1 MYLKKN
7 TYKKE
12 VMSCM
17 GSIGYLR
24 QADDIVANSAQLL
37 DDILSS
43 NFNQFIQG
51 LGQPVLVRYWNLND
65 TISTANSG
73 TDTTDEDIGPE
84 SPNRYN
90 QIDNLPLYGALRDL
104 LPELVQNDNL
114 LDIEINAE
122 GVLLPDTIK
131 PSTYD
136 YFEYTFGKNKE
147 RSIIFKVN
155 NITLSTIKNNG
166 YYKIEFEMIDID
178 NSNQYRS
185 RIERQVIKEFD
196 VNLDTIGTND
206 KCILESKHLK
216 FIQQIDAIIK
226 DVLSQYTDL
235 FYSEKYNAIVFQG
248 LFEGDYLGYD
258 PWLTKFLIQNNIL
271 SNNSDHPIVL
281 VNYDEQT
288 GFRPKYNM
296 TFFHAIEIRST
307 KYLEELRYVPTPF
320 SMVNANPFSFY
331 GEEVA
336 FKVDIFKQEHTKYTK
351 NVYIP
356 VSVLNNIQDNTK
368 PPTLNELER
377 LLIDFFNLDNLSN
390 ILDADIVKTLEQFNL
405 EYTLY
410 WFWFTPILVYILD
423 AIKQDINNSYG

>member
-1 MYLKKN
+1 
-7 TYKKE
+7 
-12 VMSCM
+12 M

-24 QADDIVANSAQLL
+24 QANDIVANSAQLL

-114 LDIEINAE
+114 LDIEINGE

-166 YYKIEFEMIDID
+166 YYKIEFDMIDID

-235 FYSEKYNAIVFQG
+235 FYSEKYNAIVFQE

-288 GFRPKYNM
+288 GFRSKYNM

-320 SMVNANPFSFY
+320 SLVNANPFSFY

-336 FKVDIFKQEHTKYTK
+336 FKVGIFKQEHTKYTK

-356 VSVLNNIQDNTK
+356 ISVLNNIQDNTK
-368 PPTLNELER
+368 LPVLNEFER
-377 LLIDFFNLDNLSN
+377 LLVDFFNLDNLSN
-390 ILDADIVKTLEQFNL
+390 VLDADMVKTLEQFNL